1 MKLRLFCV
9 CDAFIA
15 TQSHVCLNVKTSR
28 RLLSIEI
35 SLCSVFA
42 VLAFVLRLLF
52 SRRTCSVKTRR
63 RKIVNEI
70 VSFFIQSEMRYR
82 VLN

>member
-42 VLAFVLRLLF
+42 ASNALSENQAAENSKGNRIFLY
-52 SRRTCSVKTRR
+52 SVR
-63 RKIVNEI
+63 NAL
-70 VSFFIQSEMRYR
+70 QSS
-82 VLN
+82 